1 MVIAH
6 ELLHTFGA
14 SDKYDLATLQ
24 PIYPA
29 GYAEPALRP
38 RLPQSKAEIMGGR
51 TPVDELNA
59 EIPASL
65 ADTVIGAETAQE
77 IGLLRP

>member
-29 GYAEPALRP
+29 GYAEPALSP

-77 IGLLRP
+77 IGLSRP

>member
-1 MVIAH
+1 MPSRRSA
-6 ELLHTFGA
+6 
-14 SDKYDLATLQ
+14 
-24 PIYPA
+24 
-29 GYAEPALRP
+29 P
-38 RLPQSKAEIMGGR
+38 RLPQSKVEIMGGR
-51 TPVDELNA
+51 TPVDERHA